1 VYETKADILKII
13 RLVFVQQIMWQL
25 TKIVGSLDLVG
36 NPISLISSLGT
47 GVQDFFYEPSQGLV
61 QSPMA
66 FGRGVAKG
74 TLSLM
79 SHTTSGA
86 LSAVGKITKTVG
98 HAIAMSTDNT
108 FSETRKQRHAKDHG
122 IRRPIMDLW

>member
-1 VYETKADILKII
+1 MVQVPHVYGTKQDIAKVV
-13 RLVFVQQIMWQL
+13 RSVYVNQVTWQL
-25 TKIVGSLDLVG
+25 TKIVGALDLVG
-36 NPISLISSLGT
+36 NPISLMASVGT
-47 GVQDFFYEPSQGLV
+47 GVKDFFYEPSQGLI

-86 LSAVGKITKTVG
+86 LSAVGRITKTVKVVRG
-98 HAIAMSTDNT
+98 VREMPQMAQIAPSSS
-108 FSETRKQRHAKDHG
+108 FR
-122 IRRPIMDLW
+122 

>member
-1 VYETKADILKII
+1 VYGTKQDITKVV
-13 RLVFVQQIMWQL
+13 RSVYVNQVTWQL
-25 TKIVGSLDLVG
+25 TKIVGALDLVG
-36 NPISLISSLGT
+36 NPISLMASLGT
-47 GVQDFFYEPSQGLV
+47 GVKDFFYEPSQGLI

-86 LSAVGKITKTVG
+86 LSAVGRITKTV
-98 HAIAMSTDNT
+98 SV
-108 FSETRKQRHAKDHG
+108 
-122 IRRPIMDLW
+122 